1 MSFFKNNLTSK
12 KYFEILKKNFSK
24 RFILENFGMLL
35 GDKSFYRFLKLSEI
49 LQKTK
54 NVKGDIIEFGI
65 WNGNNL
71 FTIKKISDYYDLKKK
86 IYGFDN
92 FSGFPNPPKFK
103 KKKTGKYIGKPKL
116 IKKMIKFFN
125 LQKIFIVNDDIM
137 NLPKYRKKFDKISFI
152 YIDCNVFK
160 VVDMILNELSHKISK
175 GGVIAFDE
183 ARNKFNK
190 DEGKAM
196 MKFYMKNK
204 KNYKLLR
211 LNANYQPDAI
221 LIKK

>member
-12 KYFEILKKNFSK
+12 KYFEILKNNFSK

-35 GDKSFYRFLKLSEI
+35 GNKSFYRFLKLSEI

-54 NVKGDIIEFGI
+54 NIKGDIIEFGI

-71 FTIKKISDYYDLKKK
+71 FTIKKISDYYDFKKK

-137 NLPKYRKKFDKISFI
+137 NLPKYRKKFNKISFI

>member
-12 KYFEILKKNFSK
+12 KYFKILKNNFSK

-35 GDKSFYRFLKLSEI
+35 GNKSFYRFLKLSEI
-49 LQKTK
+49 LLKTK

-116 IKKMIKFFN
+116 IKKMITFFN
-125 LQKIFIVNDDIM
+125 LQKIYIINDDIM
-137 NLPKYRKKFDKISFI
+137 NLSKYRKKFNKISFI

-160 VVDMILNELSHKISK
+160 VVEMILNELNHKISK

-183 ARNKFNK
+183 ARNKYNK

-196 MKFYMKNK
+196 MKFYIKNK
-204 KNYKLLR
+204 KNYKLLK

>member
-12 KYFEILKKNFSK
+12 KYFKILKNNFSK

-35 GDKSFYRFLKLSEI
+35 GNKSFYRFLKLSEI
-49 LQKTK
+49 LLKTK

-116 IKKMIKFFN
+116 IKKMITFFN

-137 NLPKYRKKFDKISFI
+137 NLPKYRKKFNKISFI

-160 VVDMILNELSHKISK
+160 VVDMILNELNHKISK

-183 ARNKFNK
+183 ARNKYNK

-196 MKFYMKNK
+196 MKFYIKNK
-204 KNYKLLR
+204 KNYKLLK

>member
-12 KYFEILKKNFSK
+12 KYFEILKNNFSK

-71 FTIKKISDYYDLKKK
+71 FTIKKISDYYDFKKK

>member
-12 KYFEILKKNFSK
+12 KYFEILKNNFSK

-35 GDKSFYRFLKLSEI
+35 GNKSFYRFLKLSEI
-49 LQKTK
+49 LLKTK

-92 FSGFPNPPKFK
+92 FSGFPNPPKLK
-103 KKKTGKYIGKPKL
+103 KKLTGKYIGKPKL
-116 IKKMIKFFN
+116 INKIITFFN
-125 LQKIFIVNDDIM
+125 LQNIFIINDDIM
-137 NLPKYRKKFDKISFI
+137 NLFKYRKKFNKISFI

-160 VVDMILNELSHKISK
+160 VVDMILNELNHKISK

-204 KNYKLLR
+204 KNYKLLK
-211 LNANYQPDAI
+211 LNANYQPDVI

>member
-12 KYFEILKKNFSK
+12 KYFEILTNNFSK

-196 MKFYMKNK
+196 MKFYIKNK

>member
-1 MSFFKNNLTSK
+1 
-12 KYFEILKKNFSK
+12 
-24 RFILENFGMLL
+24 MLL
-35 GDKSFYRFLKLSEI
+35 GNKSFYRFLKLSEI
-49 LQKTK
+49 LLKTK

-116 IKKMIKFFN
+116 IKKMITFFN

-137 NLPKYRKKFDKISFI
+137 NLPKYRKKFNKISFI

-160 VVDMILNELSHKISK
+160 VVDMILNELNHKISK

-183 ARNKFNK
+183 ARNKYNK

-196 MKFYMKNK
+196 MKFYIKNK
-204 KNYKLLR
+204 KNYKLLK

>member
-12 KYFEILKKNFSK
+12 KYFEILKNNFSK

-35 GDKSFYRFLKLSEI
+35 GNKSFYRFLKLSEI

-54 NVKGDIIEFGI
+54 NIKGDIIEFGI

-71 FTIKKISDYYDLKKK
+71 FTIKKISDYYDFKKK

-137 NLPKYRKKFDKISFI
+137 NLPKYRKKFNKISFI

-190 DEGKAM
+190 DESKAM

>member
-12 KYFEILKKNFSK
+12 KYFEILKNNFSK

-35 GDKSFYRFLKLSEI
+35 GNKSFYRFLKLSEI
-49 LQKTK
+49 LLKTK
-54 NVKGDIIEFGI
+54 NIKGDIIEFGI

-116 IKKMIKFFN
+116 IKKMITFFN

-137 NLPKYRKKFDKISFI
+137 NLPKYRKKFNKISFI

-160 VVDMILNELSHKISK
+160 VVDMILNELNHKISK

-183 ARNKFNK
+183 ARNKYNK

-196 MKFYMKNK
+196 MKFYIKNK
-204 KNYKLLR
+204 KNYKLLK

>member
-1 MSFFKNNLTSK
+1 MSFFKKKLSSK
-12 KYFEILKKNFSK
+12 KYFKILKNDFSK
-24 RFILENFGMLL
+24 KFILENFGMLL

-71 FTIKKISDYYDLKKK
+71 FTIKKMADYYGFNKK
-86 IYGFDN
+86 IHGFDN
-92 FSGFPNPPKFK
+92 FSGFPNPQKLK
-103 KKKTGKYIGKPKL
+103 RKSRGKYIGKPKL
-116 IKKMIKFFN
+116 IKKIISFFN

-137 NLPKYRKKFDKISFI
+137 NLSKYKKRFKKISFI
-152 YIDCNVFK
+152 YIDCNVYK
-160 VVDMILNELSHKISK
+160 VVDKILNELGSKISS
-175 GGVIAFDE
+175 GGIVAFDE

-196 MKFYMKNK
+196 MKFYKKNK
-204 KNYKLLR
+204 KNYKLLK
-211 LNANYQPDAI
+211 LNSHYQPDAI
-221 LIKK
+221 LLKK

>member
-12 KYFEILKKNFSK
+12 KYFEILKNNFSK

-35 GDKSFYRFLKLSEI
+35 GNKSFYRFLKLSEI
-49 LQKTK
+49 LLKTK

-116 IKKMIKFFN
+116 IKKMITFFN

-137 NLPKYRKKFDKISFI
+137 NLSKYRKKFNKISFI

-160 VVDMILNELSHKISK
+160 VVDMILNELNHKISK

-183 ARNKFNK
+183 ARNKYNK

-196 MKFYMKNK
+196 MKFYIKNK
-204 KNYKLLR
+204 KNYKLLK

>member
-12 KYFEILKKNFSK
+12 KYFEILKNNFSK

-35 GDKSFYRFLKLSEI
+35 GNKSFYRFLKLSEI

-71 FTIKKISDYYDLKKK
+71 FTIKKISDYYDFKKK

-137 NLPKYRKKFDKISFI
+137 NLPKYRKKFNKISFI

>member
-1 MSFFKNNLTSK
+1 MVFQ
-12 KYFEILKKNFSK
+12 
-24 RFILENFGMLL
+24 
-35 GDKSFYRFLKLSEI
+35 I
-49 LQKTK
+49 LQ
-54 NVKGDIIEFGI
+54 
-65 WNGNNL
+65 NL
-71 FTIKKISDYYDLKKK
+71 K
-86 IYGFDN
+86 
-92 FSGFPNPPKFK
+92 K

-116 IKKMIKFFN
+116 IKKMITFFN

-137 NLPKYRKKFDKISFI
+137 NLPKYRKKFNKISFI

-160 VVDMILNELSHKISK
+160 VVDMILNELNHKISK

-183 ARNKFNK
+183 ARNKYNK

-196 MKFYMKNK
+196 MKFYIKNK
-204 KNYKLLR
+204 KNYKLLK

>member
-12 KYFEILKKNFSK
+12 KYFEILKNNFSK

-35 GDKSFYRFLKLSEI
+35 GNKSFYRFLKLSEI

-71 FTIKKISDYYDLKKK
+71 FTIKKISDYYDFKKK

-116 IKKMIKFFN
+116 IKKMITFFN

-137 NLPKYRKKFDKISFI
+137 NLPKYRKKFNKISFI

>member
-12 KYFEILKKNFSK
+12 KYFEILKNNFSK

-35 GDKSFYRFLKLSEI
+35 GNKSFYRFLKLSEI

-54 NVKGDIIEFGI
+54 NIKGDIIEFGI

-71 FTIKKISDYYDLKKK
+71 FTIKKISDYYDFKKK

-137 NLPKYRKKFDKISFI
+137 NLPKYRKKFNKISFI

-160 VVDMILNELSHKISK
+160 VVDMILNELNHKISK

-183 ARNKFNK
+183 ARNKYNK

-196 MKFYMKNK
+196 MKFYIKNK
-204 KNYKLLR
+204 KNYKLLK

>member
-12 KYFEILKKNFSK
+12 KYFEILKNNFSK

-49 LQKTK
+49 LQKMK

>member
-12 KYFEILKKNFSK
+12 KYFEILKNNFSK

>member
-1 MSFFKNNLTSK
+1 MTS
-12 KYFEILKKNFSK
+12 S
-24 RFILENFGMLL
+24 
-35 GDKSFYRFLKLSEI
+35 S
-49 LQKTK
+49 
-54 NVKGDIIEFGI
+54 

-71 FTIKKISDYYDLKKK
+71 FTIKKISDYYDFKKK

-116 IKKMIKFFN
+116 IKKMITFFN

-137 NLPKYRKKFDKISFI
+137 NLPKYRKKFNKISFI

-160 VVDMILNELSHKISK
+160 VVEMILNELNHKISK

-196 MKFYMKNK
+196 LKFYMKNK
-204 KNYKLLR
+204 KNYRLLK

>member
-1 MSFFKNNLTSK
+1 
-12 KYFEILKKNFSK
+12 
-24 RFILENFGMLL
+24 MLL
-35 GDKSFYRFLKLSEI
+35 GNKSFYRFLKLSEI
-49 LQKTK
+49 LLKTK

-116 IKKMIKFFN
+116 IKKMITFFN

-137 NLPKYRKKFDKISFI
+137 NLPKYRK
-152 YIDCNVFK
+152 N
-160 VVDMILNELSHKISK
+160 
-175 GGVIAFDE
+175 
-183 ARNKFNK
+183 
-190 DEGKAM
+190 
-196 MKFYMKNK
+196 
-204 KNYKLLR
+204 
-211 LNANYQPDAI
+211 
-221 LIKK
+221 LIKFHLFTLIVMFLK

>member
-1 MSFFKNNLTSK
+1 
-12 KYFEILKKNFSK
+12 
-24 RFILENFGMLL
+24 MLL
-35 GDKSFYRFLKLSEI
+35 GNKSFYRFLKLSEI
-49 LQKTK
+49 LLKTK

-103 KKKTGKYIGKPKL
+103 KKKTGKYIGKPKRIIKL
-116 IKKMIKFFN
+116 IMFFN

-137 NLPKYRKKFDKISFI
+137 NLSKYRKKFNKISFI

-160 VVDMILNELSHKISK
+160 VVDMILNELNHKISK

-183 ARNKFNK
+183 ARNKYNK

-196 MKFYMKNK
+196 MKFYIKNK
-204 KNYKLLR
+204 KNYKLLK

>member
-1 MSFFKNNLTSK
+1 MSFFNNNLTSK
-12 KYFEILKKNFSK
+12 KYFEILKNNFSK

-35 GDKSFYRFLKLSEI
+35 GNKSFYRFLKLSEI
-49 LQKTK
+49 LLKTK

-116 IKKMIKFFN
+116 IKKMITFFN

-137 NLPKYRKKFDKISFI
+137 NLPKYRKKFNKISFI

-160 VVDMILNELSHKISK
+160 VVDMILNELNHKISK

-204 KNYKLLR
+204 KNYKLLK

>member
-12 KYFEILKKNFSK
+12 KYFEILKNNFSK

-35 GDKSFYRFLKLSEI
+35 GNKSFYRFLKLSEI

-116 IKKMIKFFN
+116 IKKMITFFN

-137 NLPKYRKKFDKISFI
+137 NLPKYRKKFNKISFI

-160 VVDMILNELSHKISK
+160 VVDMILNELNHKISK

-183 ARNKFNK
+183 ARNKYNK

-196 MKFYMKNK
+196 MKFYIKNK
-204 KNYKLLR
+204 KNYKLLK

>member
-12 KYFEILKKNFSK
+12 KYFKILKNNFSK

-35 GDKSFYRFLKLSEI
+35 GNKSFYRFLKLSEI
-49 LQKTK
+49 LLKTK

-116 IKKMIKFFN
+116 IKKMITFFN

-137 NLPKYRKKFDKISFI
+137 NLPKYRKKFNKISFI

-160 VVDMILNELSHKISK
+160 VVEMILNELNHKISK

-196 MKFYMKNK
+196 LKFYMKNK
-204 KNYKLLR
+204 KNYRLLK

>member
-1 MSFFKNNLTSK
+1 M
-12 KYFEILKKNFSK
+12 
-24 RFILENFGMLL
+24 
-35 GDKSFYRFLKLSEI
+35 
-49 LQKTK
+49 
-54 NVKGDIIEFGI
+54 
-65 WNGNNL
+65 
-71 FTIKKISDYYDLKKK
+71 KKIGITGSIASGKTTASK
-86 IYGFDN
+86 ILSKGKGPL
-92 FSGFPNPPKFK
+92 FSA
-103 KKKTGKYIGKPKL
+103 
-116 IKKMIKFFN
+116 
-125 LQKIFIVNDDIM
+125 DDEVKR
-137 NLPKYRKKFDKISFI
+137 LYKRKKFNKISFI

>member
-12 KYFEILKKNFSK
+12 KYFEILKNNFSK

-35 GDKSFYRFLKLSEI
+35 GNKSFYRFLKLSEI
-49 LQKTK
+49 LLKTK

-116 IKKMIKFFN
+116 IKKMITFFN

-137 NLPKYRKKFDKISFI
+137 NLPKYRKKFNKISFI

-160 VVDMILNELSHKISK
+160 VVDMILNELNHKISK

-183 ARNKFNK
+183 ARNKYNK

-196 MKFYMKNK
+196 MKFYIKNK
-204 KNYKLLR
+204 KNYKLLK

>member
-12 KYFEILKKNFSK
+12 KYFEILKNNFSK

-35 GDKSFYRFLKLSEI
+35 GNKSFYRFLKLSEI

-54 NVKGDIIEFGI
+54 NIKGDIIEFGI

-137 NLPKYRKKFDKISFI
+137 NLPKYRKKFNKISFI